1 MHHNIKLVAV
11 VTVLLVIV
19 VSLGIL
25 VSKGGGIA
33 GAGVAKNIACFE
45 DKDCNDHITA
55 TEDTCKNPGT
65 AHSLCV
71 NKIQQ

>member
-1 MHHNIKLVAV
+1 MHHSLKLVAV
-11 VTVLLVIV
+11 VTVLILVV

-45 DKDCNDHITA
+45 NTDCDDHIAA

-71 NKIQQ
+71 NKVK

>member
-1 MHHNIKLVAV
+1 MHHNLKLVAV
-11 VTVLLVIV
+11 VTVLVLIV
-19 VSLGIL
+19 FSLGFL

-45 DKDCNDHITA
+45 DKDCNDHIAA

-65 AHSLCV
+65 ARSLCV
-71 NKIQQ
+71 NKIKE